1 MQLTHTIRP
10 LRPAALAGMRVSAIC
25 LAAVMA
31 SAGIAQTPTPAADTT
46 PTAVVATPTAIA
58 STVTQAAPVASD
70 EKPAAPAK
78 PAASAPAKK
87 DVVLDNPTAA
97 PNSSAASAATGGQQ
111 VSDQGGR
118 TSQTQDSAIA
128 AALGDLGV
136 ALLRGQST
144 ATGKG
149 QANGVSSAVSLA
161 SALGLAHAGAAGS
174 TANEMAGLLGPAS
187 AAARVYA
194 RDYPALLKK
203 LAQPS
208 SPLTMA
214 NRVWVD
220 QRIAPALS
228 VTYANT
234 VRQRFASEG
243 ALLDFAQPEPARK
256 SINDWA
262 AKQTAGLIKDL
273 LPAGAV
279 SPATQM
285 VLTNAVHF
293 KSPWQQ
299 AFDPALTAPK
309 PFFADPKAPVNVPTM
324 SQTMQVRS
332 GVVDGA
338 TVLELP
344 FAKSVYTLLVAMP
357 PEGQTLNAFEN
368 ELSGGDMAKWQAQ
381 IKPISCAV
389 GLPKFAIEPQSV
401 SLKATLQGL
410 GVKTLFGEQA
420 DFSPM
425 LGAKGKGVVVDNVYQ
440 SAGITIDESGGEAVA
455 ATAVVM
461 ISKSLAGPAAPSCQ
475 VNRPFIF
482 AVVHKA
488 TGTPVFVGKIANP
501 GAAR

>member
-1 MQLTHTIRP
+1 MQLTHTI
-10 LRPAALAGMRVSAIC
+10 LSLGPAALTGVRMSAIC
-25 LAAVMA
+25 MAAAMA
-31 SAGIAQTPTPAADTT
+31 SAGIAQTPPPATDMTPSVVVGT
-46 PTAVVATPTAIA
+46 PTGTATNVSKT
-58 STVTQAAPVASD
+58 
-70 EKPAAPAK
+70 APASSDAKSVDLAK
-78 PAASAPAKK
+78 PVVSAPTKK
-87 DVVLDNPTAA
+87 DVVLDNPAA
-97 PNSSAASAATGGQQ
+97 AASAAAGGQLA
-111 VSDQGGR
+111 SDLGGR
-118 TSQTQDSAIA
+118 TSPAQDNVIA
-128 AALGDLGV
+128 SALGDLGV

-144 ATGKG
+144 ASGKG
-149 QANGVSSAVSLA
+149 QVNDVASAVSLA
-161 SALGLAHAGAAGS
+161 SALGLAQAGATGN
-174 TANEMAGLLGPAS
+174 TANEIAGLLGPAS

-194 RDYPALLKK
+194 RDYPAVLKK
-203 LAQPS
+203 LAQPN

-228 VTYANT
+228 ATYTNA
-234 VRQRFASEG
+234 VRQRFDSEG
-243 ALLDFAQPEPARK
+243 ALLDFTQPEPARK
-256 SINDWA
+256 TINDWA
-262 AKQTAGLIKDL
+262 AKQTAGLIKNL

-299 AFDPALTAPK
+299 PFDPAQTAPQ
-309 PFFADPKAPVNVPTM
+309 PFFADPKTPVNVPTM

-332 GVVDGA
+332 GVVKGV

-344 FAKSVYTLLVAMP
+344 FAKSIYTLQIAMP

-368 ELSGGDMAKWQAQ
+368 ALSGAEMAEWQEQ
-381 IKPISCAV
+381 IKPLSCKV
-389 GLPKFAIEPQSV
+389 ELPKFAIEPQSV

-410 GVKTLFGEQA
+410 GVKTLFGAQA

-425 LGAKGKGVVVDNVYQ
+425 LGEKGKGVVVDNVYQ

-488 TGTPVFVGKIANP
+488 TGTPVFMGKIANP

>member
-10 LRPAALAGMRVSAIC
+10 LKPAPLTGPRVSAMCLAAALASTA
-25 LAAVMA
+25 
-31 SAGIAQTPTPAADTT
+31 IAQTQPLAADAK
-46 PTAVVATPTAIA
+46 PSAVAATPTT
-58 STVTQAAPVASD
+58 TVTPTTQAVSAGS
-70 EKPAAPAK
+70 EAK
-78 PAASAPAKK
+78 PADLAKPAVPAPTKK
-87 DVVLDNPTAA
+87 DINLDNPPAA
-97 PNSSAASAATGGQQ
+97 NSSAAGAVTGGQL
-111 VSDQGGR
+111 VSDPRGR
-118 TSQTQDSAIA
+118 TTQAQDSATA
-128 AALGDLGV
+128 AALGDLGI
-136 ALLRGQST
+136 ALLRSQST
-144 ATGKG
+144 AAGKG
-149 QANGVSSAVSLA
+149 QVNGVASAVSLA

-174 TANEMAGLLGPAS
+174 TANEIAGLLGPAS

-203 LAQPS
+203 LTQPN

-228 VTYANT
+228 VTYANV

-243 ALLDFAQPEPARK
+243 ALLDFTQPEPARK

-262 AKQTAGLIKDL
+262 AKQTAGLVKDL

-299 AFDPALTAPK
+299 AFDPALTTPK
-309 PFFADPKAPVNVPTM
+309 PFFVDPKAPVNVPTM

-344 FAKSVYTLLVAMP
+344 FAKSLYTLLVAMP
-357 PEGQTLNAFEN
+357 AEGQTLNAFEN
-368 ELSGGDMAKWQAQ
+368 ELSGVDMAEWQAQ
-381 IKPISCAV
+381 IKPVNCKV
-389 GLPKFAIEPQSV
+389 ELPKFAIEPQSV

-410 GVKTLFGEQA
+410 GVQTLFGAQA

-461 ISKSLAGPAAPSCQ
+461 VSKSLAGPVAPSCL
-475 VNRPFIF
+475 VNRPFVF

-488 TGTPVFVGKIANP
+488 TGTPVFMGKIANP